1 MAADSFK
8 TTSGTQAW
16 DLASNWST
24 GGVPAAGDDVT
35 IPGINGAYT
44 TVSIAATD
52 PAYTVQS
59 LTITRTQN
67 STTLNQLIDAGK
79 LTVTG
84 PTTLA
89 YSSQFEVYNNGTATL
104 QGVTSLSDN
113 ASIQVGGALPGTL
126 TLGTLSGTGNN
137 YFSVFDGA
145 ASIVQ
150 ATGTTSFTIEG
161 TPTAQL
167 TIGQTSGSDYFTLD
181 GGKLTLGNTGTTLT
195 DTLIAGTKVTTIDL
209 TSIAYQA
216 GESAQVTLVSHQVFP
231 IYTVKLESALGLT
244 LYTINA
250 LEGTMINGPAPL
262 VNVSSDTAGGTLV
275 SIACYTPATLI
286 ATVNGEVQAGDLAI
300 GDRVITVSG
309 DAKPVRWIGRRSYA
323 GRFLARQSHLLPVRI
338 QAGALGDGLPR
349 RDLLVSPCHAMLLD
363 GVLVPAASLV
373 NGYTIVQETRADR
386 VDYIHIELAEH
397 DVIFAEGAPSE
408 TFLDDDS
415 RSAFHNAA
423 EFAAVYADAPAADP
437 VFFAPRVTDG
447 FALEAIRARLDA
459 TARVRRAA

>member
-16 DLASNWST
+16 DLASNWSA
-24 GGVPAAGDDVT
+24 GAVPGSGDDVT

-89 YSSQFEVYNNGTATL
+89 YSSQFVVNNGSATL
-104 QGVTSLSDN
+104 QGTTSLSN
-113 ASIQVGGALPGTL
+113 YSLIQVGGSLPGTL
-126 TLGTLSGTGNN
+126 TLGTLSGTGSNS
-137 YFSVFDGA
+137 FGVFNGA
-145 ASIVQ
+145 ASIIQ
-150 ATGTTSFTIEG
+150 ATGVTSFTIEG

-167 TIGQTSGSDYFTLD
+167 TIGQTSGSDSFALD
-181 GGKLTLGNTGTTLT
+181 GGTLALGNTGTTLT
-195 DTLIAGTKVTTIDL
+195 DTLIGSTKVTTLDL
-209 TSIAYQA
+209 TSVVYHA
-216 GESAQVTLVSHQVFP
+216 GESAQVTLVSNQVFP
-231 IYTVKLESALGLT
+231 IYTVKLQSASGQT
-244 LYTINA
+244 LYTINT
-250 LEGTMINGPAPL
+250 LEGPINGPAPL
-262 VNVSSDTAGGTLV
+262 VNVSSDAGGGTLV
-275 SIACYTPATLI
+275 SIACYTPGTLI
-286 ATVNGEVQAGDLAI
+286 GTVTGEVQAGELAV
-300 GDRVITVSG
+300 GDRVITISG
-309 DAKPVRWIGRRSYA
+309 DAKPIRWIGRRSYA
-323 GRFLARQSHLLPVRI
+323 GRFLARQLHLLPVRI
-338 QAGALGDGLPR
+338 QAGALGGGLPR

-373 NGYTIVQETRADR
+373 NGSTIVQEQRADR
-386 VDYIHIELAEH
+386 VDYVHIELAEH

-415 RSAFHNAA
+415 RNAFHNAA
-423 EFAAVYADAPAADP
+423 DFAERYWDAPAADP

-447 FALEAIRARLDA
+447 FALEAIRARLE
-459 TARVRRAA
+459 THARASRAA